1 MEFNG
6 YHMQDHIEIAME
18 KLRELVRSD
27 DEKIACE
34 AAYRLASICLMVVN
48 SFEDDSEDIE

>member
-6 YHMQDHIEIAME
+6 SEMQDHIEIAME

-27 DEKIACE
+27 NEKVACD